1 MFTLQLIYL
10 RAFGVAVLY
19 FMTQHCIKY
28 TGEILSLS
36 ILQSMLQLIYQC
48 RIQGVVI
55 ELNFF

>member
-1 MFTLQLIYL
+1 MFALQLIYL
-10 RAFGVAVLY
+10 RASGVAIFY

-48 RIQGVVI
+48 GIQGVVI